1 MPVRDWA
8 YAILALVALQRL
20 IELFVAERNTRALRA
35 RGAIIAHVRRRE
47 QLERLITVTVATA
60 LPVLGYGWIQYRAI
74 DPLPWAGNTAAR
86 VASTMGNSIFVAA
99 YLILVLPFVLYRLT
113 MSLVGLRKP
122 EAEETAAP
130 GNIAVDI
137 AWLLAAYVTDA
148 EVRLIVGAI
157 GLSFVTYSFLR
168 RKPKPHKRS
177 ALTGTFWGAL
187 SGFTTFMA
195 QAGGPPL
202 QVHILPQR
210 MAKLK
215 LVGTTTIFYA
225 VVNSLK
231 IVPYF
236 SLGQFTSKNFVTSL
250 MLVPLAFASNFFGI
264 WLVERTP
271 EDTFYRIAYLLV
283 LLISIALVWQGAN
296 GMLHG

>member
-1 MPVRDWA
+1 M
-8 YAILALVALQRL
+8 
-20 IELFVAERNTRALRA
+20 
-35 RGAIIAHVRRRE
+35 
-47 QLERLITVTVATA
+47 TA
-60 LPVLGYGWIQYRAI
+60 VEYRK
-74 DPLPWAGNTAAR
+74 
-86 VASTMGNSIFVAA
+86 
-99 YLILVLPFVLYRLT
+99 LT
-113 MSLVGLRKP
+113 L
-122 EAEETAAP
+122 
-130 GNIAVDI
+130 I

-296 GMLHG
+296 GLLHG